1 MQEIKA
7 ISPELNNLFNAIE
20 TQADEYAQAFDVLS
34 QKLHEFDHNMRA
46 LEQFK
51 KYFSTE
57 FTELA
62 ADTKLSINTS
72 LSELDHTLSKVITLH
87 AQFEQIVSFK
97 DSLILLH
104 NQLRSLINTADN
116 SINEFKGKSNLE
128 LGSTLNAMKYR
139 VEKEIE
145 SLSQKFET
153 KIDFKLKRLE
163 TQLINYDQKIANVI
177 DYQNKEFR
185 DIKNDLDSIRGK
197 VHNLFKDKA
206 PELDTKRNKSN
217 SQISQLQELFEE
229 KLETIRKQLKQI
241 NDIANDKSQV
251 ENSFYAVDDRI
262 TNILELL
269 TEAKQTLSL
278 SNGKIKSLQVVTAI
292 STVIALIAVVLAVL

>member
-7 ISPELNNLFNAIE
+7 ISPELNNLFNTIE
-20 TQADEYAQAFDVLS
+20 SQAEEYANAFDMLS
-34 QKLHEFDHNMRA
+34 QKFHEFDHNLQT

-72 LSELDHTLSKVITLH
+72 LSELDHKLSKVITLH
-87 AQFEQIVSFK
+87 TQFEQIVSFK

-206 PELDTKRNKSN
+206 PELDTKRHKSN
-217 SQISQLQELFEE
+217 SQITQLQDLFEE
-229 KLETIRKQLKQI
+229 KIDAIRKQLKQV
-241 NDIANDKSQV
+241 NDLVNDKSQV